1 MLKVSKN
8 RMAQLLDG
16 LAQFGRT
23 LQGTTRLAYSAEDR
37 AAQKWL
43 LEKIQTLKL
52 TVTEDVVGNVF
63 LYRAGT
69 AEDLAC
75 VATGSHLDTVIN
87 GGNYDGI
94 CGIVSAVEALYMLQD
109 EKLQRGIKVIIFRA
123 EESSRFGFATIGSKL
138 LTGQAKPED
147 FDKGCRSKE
156 LTLIEALRQWG
167 GVPEKYQEAV
177 LNPDDYT
184 GFIELHIEQGKVLEN
199 KQYQLGIVDSI
210 AAPVRFK
217 IRLQGVADHSG
228 ATPMDMRQDA
238 LVSGAKIIL
247 AVQQAGLS
255 EKDCGTVATV
265 GIIEV
270 QPASINVIPGEAVLW
285 VDVRGIDRASIKRAV
300 SSIKEAVLNT
310 SKEDGITAE
319 IIMLTADE
327 PVSLD
332 KNLGVKLEQICRS
345 KGYSC
350 LHMHSGAGHDAMN
363 MTKLMPATMLFIPC
377 RNGISHNK
385 AEYADI
391 DALCRG
397 TEVLAEFLKQE
408 ANK

>member
-109 EKLQRGIKVIIFRA
+109 EKLKRGIKVIIFRA

-156 LTLIEALRQWG
+156 LTLTEALRQWG

-210 AAPVRFK
+210 AALVRFK

>member
-109 EKLQRGIKVIIFRA
+109 EKLKRGIKVIIFRA

-156 LTLIEALRQWG
+156 LTLTEALRQWG

-350 LHMHSGAGHDAMN
+350 LHMHSSAGHDAMN